1 EDRNNRSARSRSS
14 RLEWGAG
21 FLGLSITLA
30 ILGYLGWQAV
40 NQAELVAPAIE
51 IEVESVSNAGPSY
64 VVEMTAHNRAPSA
77 VAAVEIEVEVGSDAG
92 PSYVVEITAH
102 NRARS
107 AVAAVEIEGALT
119 SAGGA
124 AETGRVTFDY
134 IPGGSSVRGGLHFST
149 DPRVGD
155 LSLRSVGHV

>member
-1 EDRNNRSARSRSS
+1 MSDSEDRNDRSARSRSS

-40 NQAELVAPAIE
+40 NQPELVAPAIE
-51 IEVESVSNAGPSY
+51 IEVERVSN
-64 VVEMTAHNRAPSA
+64 
-77 VAAVEIEVEVGSDAG
+77 AG

-102 NRARS
+102 NRAPS
-107 AVAAVEIEGALT
+107 VVAAVEIEGALT

-155 LSLRSVGHV
+155 LSLRSVGHVRP